1 MSKQKV
7 KVTTPS
13 QVDADKRIV
22 EIRGLKE
29 LLEQKILSILGE
41 IKVGH
46 GFLVKVR
53 SEGGEWIRDVL
64 FVINRENTA
73 ICRNWPHSDPKGGV
87 VLTPKHKEP
96 VEVEIAAN
104 TSESA
109 IFSVT
114 R

>member
-1 MSKQKV
+1 MSKPKV
-7 KVTTPS
+7 KVSTPS
-13 QVDADKRIV
+13 PVDADKRIV
-22 EIRGLKE
+22 EIRSIRDLVDQKVLLIQGE
-29 LLEQKILSILGE
+29 LT
-41 IKVGH
+41 VGH

-64 FVINRENTA
+64 FLINRENTA
-73 ICRNWPHSDPKGGV
+73 ICRNWPQADPKGGL

-104 TSESA
+104 SSESA
-109 IFSVT
+109 TFAVI

>member
-1 MSKQKV
+1 MAKQKV
-7 KVTTPS
+7 KVSTPS

-22 EIRGLKE
+22 EVRGLKE
-29 LLEQKILSILGE
+29 LVEQKVLAVLGE
-41 IKVGH
+41 LKVGN
-46 GFLVKVR
+46 GFLVKVK

-64 FVINRENTA
+64 FLINRENTA
-73 ICRNWPHSDPKGGV
+73 ICRNWPQADPKGGL

-104 TSESA
+104 SSESA
-109 IFSVT
+109 TFPVV

>member
-1 MSKQKV
+1 MAKQKV
-7 KVTTPS
+7 KVSTPS

-22 EIRGLKE
+22 EVRGLKE
-29 LLEQKILSILGE
+29 LVEQKVLGVLGE
-41 IKVGH
+41 LKVGN
-46 GFLVKVR
+46 GFLVKVK

-64 FVINRENTA
+64 FLINRENTA
-73 ICRNWPHSDPKGGV
+73 ICRNWPQADPKGGL

-104 TSESA
+104 SSESA
-109 IFSVT
+109 TFPVV